1 MEALMTT
8 QTKHHV
14 PWFLWP
20 FVAIWKLLAVIV
32 EMTGRFLAMV
42 LGIVFIVVGII
53 VSLTIIGAIVG
64 IPMALIGL
72 LLLLRGIF

>member
-8 QTKHHV
+8 HTKKHF
-14 PWFLWP
+14 PWILWP
-20 FVAIWKLLAVIV
+20 FVAIWKLLAIIV
-32 EMTGRFLAMV
+32 ELTGRFLAMV

-53 VSLTIIGAIVG
+53 VSLTIVGAVVG
-64 IPMALIGL
+64 VPLAVIGL